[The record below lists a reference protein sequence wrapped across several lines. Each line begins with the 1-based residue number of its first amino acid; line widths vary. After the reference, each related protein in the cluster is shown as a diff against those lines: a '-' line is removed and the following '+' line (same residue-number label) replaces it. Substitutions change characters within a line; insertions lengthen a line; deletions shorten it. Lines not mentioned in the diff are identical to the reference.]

1 MTFVI
6 HCFLPVVLFFLKTVS
21 YISNNVSVQF
31 RSGLFKYIHRSLL
44 AGFGG
49 CTLKRLVFGYARLH
63 PIGWPACVLR
73 EAKMLTFESDPRVLL
88 SSRKIIQS
96 LPTFLAESL
105 VTSNYAFSKFL
116 SNDWV
121 IITTSNQL
129 FVWNFKPKSS
139 SKQPQL
145 STSCR
150 SFDLPGL
157 TDDEPWVTSRLTC
170 LSFGT
175 ATNEPGSNL
184 TPTLLACVS
193 TDGLFRV
200 WQRIHRRND
209 FIDSD
214 LEIQSHPDEVAH
226 SLEPG
231 PLPGT
236 FLLAT
241 TFGRVFGID
250 ARFPQAGI
258 SARLIPPPGDT
269 EDEPFSTSQPL
280 RRETANSSLLSGLS
294 RRVSSILSYASSRV
308 TTTLSGGVNE
318 KRQCELVRFTTR
330 QLSSEEDNRPGHF
343 SCLAAIMF
351 RHRLDVWR
359 VLEDFSPVALLKL
372 DFASDL
378 PLFNS
383 LRQPSAAVVPLDL
396 TFSSA
401 YVLQPRPAP
410 ALHLLLR
417 SIDAESQMPCLFL
430 VTLVNDEPKNVDQ
443 WVYAESATVVLE
455 GEESVEQED
464 TDLRLVFPDPAARS
478 TYPCLLAAVHWLRKN
493 SACVFEAATG
503 RSVVHVTVNSRTNAT
518 TANELIA
525 VQSCNQKSTLFAF
538 ITRQSGVHCLLA
550 DPSVAASCCGEL
562 KGPDTSLRTL
572 DVECSI
578 TENPSADPT
587 YDFFS
592 RAAIVFWLG
601 YEQEAERRVRR
612 FFGSNSIHRL
622 SSRAPAGGTTV
633 AEAFLHLARRV
644 IDSRPSGD
652 PRWRSTGFTSS
663 APAHLD
669 DTASS
674 LGSNATLGPL
684 ESTDET
690 AFDFARPQAFPTG
703 LVTEDQEAEHHAL
716 SPLAARFAAKHLG
729 LKRLALFWRLAD
741 EYASPSSLPLS
752 SLALLLVP
760 GEEAE
765 MSAEGQEEEA
775 TKLGGRSLYSRRRF
789 TVWKDEEDDDPLYM
803 VQESS
808 GSHLNWDPPHLTEA
822 ELEILNSA
830 TVAQLEQALGEGA
843 DSCGPTTHVL
853 NAFLVADELVEFV
866 RTLHSRLRRVK
877 NQQLLHQVFSK
888 VVQGSGFLEPDLLC
902 NLSPQDI
909 FWQSISLAPRLIIT
923 LSAQLRADLEE
934 TQESLESLPPGQDP
948 AGLLAP
954 LRTAAQLLTTSLSAA
969 VTHRAKFLPTLRS
982 SLRSSSRGYA
992 DHDHELPCWITDAF
1006 PFGVG
1011 DSLLN
1016 LFDLL
1021 VRWGSPKI
1029 GMDSP
1034 EREEKSV
1041 DAVLPSGD
1049 TECACQAVEL
1059 ASILLR
1065 AAHQRVTWMRRQ
1077 QAQVAG
1083 DGNSSA
1089 AFRALVRRRRL
1100 EVWFAR
1106 LRSRLISDIAY
1117 RLKRPES
1124 ALSLAEKFLDRE
1136 QIVSLCD
1143 LLDRNLQ
1150 EDGPAGTCF
1159 LDTTGCTT
1167 SLRRHDNLARLLTL
1181 LPTDLQLANYALQW
1195 HYERGEKARVQSL
1208 LALLQKLEAAGPT
1221 TERREIEEEE
1231 EEEAT
1236 EPSLK
1241 RPRHPSRDED
1251 SALFQ
1256 TRKSTPAS
1264 RLATSRRP
1272 CRSPM
1277 APTGDLAAQDLYSAG
1292 LAEGE
1297 LLGRRRTLLSLSKL
1311 AQIAGDAEN
1320 VQKRRMLAATDASD
1334 RPRNRRYFGDDLNSF
1349 PSPRTAVESLVKP
1362 SENGVNTHLETIDL
1376 QLEAIGYQADLTK
1389 SLVPP
1394 TGEGDM
1400 SCGRVMSLS
1409 HVARLYVSGA
1419 RPLSPEAPAE
1429 FTGRPG
1435 LLEFCRALRLS
1446 ELLLLIPTAES
1457 QAVLESEHTDLLLYI
1472 WSQAIKMDSWK
1483 QAESDEDALTMSEGT
1498 FFYSLLTH
1506 CLLSGSRLSQIF
1518 PPIDE
1523 LLAYGK
1529 LSPLS
1534 ENVWFPFAIK
1544 SCYNHAVAK
1553 ASKSNSLGLVTM
1565 PVIS

>member
-1 MTFVI
+1 MEFHSHVP
-6 HCFLPVVLFFLKTVS
+6 C
-21 YISNNVSVQF
+21 
-31 RSGLFKYIHRSLL
+31 
-44 AGFGG
+44 
-49 CTLKRLVFGYARLH
+49 ARIQ
-63 PIGWPACVLR
+63 PIGWSACVSR

-157 TDDEPWVTSRLTC
+157 TDDEPWVSSRLTC
-170 LSFGT
+170 LSFG
-175 ATNEPGSNL
+175 ATKNEPGNNL
-184 TPTLLACVS
+184 TPTLLAYVS

-209 FIDSD
+209 FMDSD
-214 LEIQSHPDEVAH
+214 LDIQSHPDEAAH

-258 SARLIPPPGDT
+258 RAHLIPRPGDT
-269 EDEPFSTSQPL
+269 EDEPFSTPQHP
-280 RRETANSSLLSGLS
+280 RREAANSSLLSGLS

-318 KRQCELVRFTTR
+318 KRQCELVRFTTH
-330 QLSSEEDNRPGHF
+330 QISSEEDNRTGHF
-343 SCLAAIMF
+343 FCLAAIMF

-383 LRQPSAAVVPLDL
+383 LRQPAAAVVPLDL

-401 YVLQPRPAP
+401 YVQPRSAP

-430 VTLVNDEPKNVDQ
+430 VTLGNNEHKNVDQ

-455 GEESVEQED
+455 GEENVEQED
-464 TDLRLVFPDPAARS
+464 TDLRLVFPDPSAKS

-525 VQSCNQKSTLFAF
+525 VQSCNQKATLFVF

-578 TENPSADPT
+578 TENPSADPI

-612 FFGSNSIHRL
+612 FFGSNSIHRP
-622 SSRAPAGGTTV
+622 SSRAPTGGTNV

-652 PRWRSTGFTSS
+652 PRWRSTVSSSS

-674 LGSNATLGPL
+674 LGSNATLGPA

-765 MSAEGQEEEA
+765 MSAEEGQEEEA
-775 TKLGGRSLYSRRRF
+775 TKLGGRSLDSRRRF
-789 TVWKDEEDDDPLYM
+789 TVWKDEEDDDPLYL

-808 GSHLNWDPPHLTEA
+808 GTHLHWDPPHLTEA
-822 ELEILNSA
+822 ELEVLNSA
-830 TVAQLEQALGEGA
+830 TVAQLEQALDEGA
-843 DSCGPTTHVL
+843 DSCGGPTTHVL

-866 RTLHSRLRRVK
+866 RTLHSRLRRDK

-888 VVQGSGFLEPDLLC
+888 VVQGSGFLDPDLLC

-909 FWQSISLAPRLIIT
+909 FWQSISLAPRFIIT
-923 LSAQLRADLEE
+923 LSAQLKADLEE
-934 TQESLESLPPGQDP
+934 TQDSLESHPPGQDP
-948 AGLLAP
+948 AGLLMP

-992 DHDHELPCWITDAF
+992 DHDHELPCWITDAS

-1021 VRWGSPKI
+1021 VRLGGPKI

-1034 EREEKSV
+1034 EREGKKV
-1041 DAVLPSGD
+1041 DAFLPCGD

-1065 AAHQRVTWMRRQ
+1065 AAYQRVTWIRQQ
-1077 QAQVAG
+1077 QAQIAAE
-1083 DGNSSA
+1083 GNSSA
-1089 AFRALVRRRRL
+1089 SFRALVRRRRL

-1106 LRSRLISDIAY
+1106 LRSRLISDIAH

-1150 EDGPAGTCF
+1150 EDAPAGGACF
-1159 LDTTGCTT
+1159 LDTTGGTT

-1181 LPTDLQLANYALQW
+1181 LPADLQLANYALQW

-1208 LALLQKLEAAGPT
+1208 LALLQQLEAAGPT
-1221 TERREIEEEE
+1221 TERREIEE

-1251 SALFQ
+1251 SVPFQ
-1256 TRKSTPAS
+1256 TLKSTPAS

-1272 CRSPM
+1272 CQSSM
-1277 APTGDLAAQDLYSAG
+1277 APTGDLVTRFLSSADTRDYAWLHHLGRGAFLQAAQDLYSAG

-1320 VQKRRMLAATDASD
+1320 VQKRRMLAATDANAH
-1334 RPRNRRYFGDDLNSF
+1334 PRNRRYFGDDLNSF
-1349 PSPRTAVESLVKP
+1349 PSPRSAVEGSMKP

-1376 QLEAIGYQADLTK
+1376 HLEAIGYQADLTK

-1419 RPLSPEAPAE
+1419 RPLSTEAPASAAE

-1446 ELLLLIPTAES
+1446 ELLLLIPTPES
-1457 QAVLESEHTDLLLYI
+1457 QAVLEGEHTDLLLYI

-1483 QAESDEDALTMSEGT
+1483 QAESDEDALTVSEGT
-1498 FFYSLLTH
+1498 FFYSLLNH

-1553 ASKSNSLGLVTM
+1553 ASKSNCLGLVTM
-1565 PVIS
+1565 PVTS